1 MFEAWIT
8 LSIEFGLPIIIFDL
22 EAQKYININQ

>member
-1 MFEAWIT
+1 MLEAWVS

-22 EAQKYININQ
+22 EAQKYINVNQ